1 MLENVESK
9 LVKLETLYENLA
21 KQVEE
26 IKELLA
32 IAQQMSDKLR
42 LAVHER
48 EVVNGFVKSE
58 LEGITK
64 ELELIKREQENLK
77 RFYWGAI
84 GGIAVF
90 EFLVKFVFMK

>member
-1 MLENVESK
+1 MLDTVESK
-9 LVKLETLYENLA
+9 LVKLETLYENLS

-26 IKELLA
+26 IKKLLA
-32 IAQQMSDKLR
+32 ITNQMVDELR

-48 EVVNGFVKSE
+48 EVVNGLVSSK
-58 LEGITK
+58 LKDITN

-77 RFYWGAI
+77 RFYWAAL